1 MVPFVFSSLE
11 PVVLGLLA
19 PIAGGSPTLS
29 LPVRLCMHIYSSCL
43 NYHIAISS
51 RNWQA
56 SENTGWGALACPTFV

>member
-19 PIAGGSPTLS
+19 HIAGGGPTLS
-29 LPVRLCMHIYSSCL
+29 LPVRPYTHVYSSCP
-43 NYHIAISS
+43 NYHIDISS
-51 RNWQA
+51 RNWQG